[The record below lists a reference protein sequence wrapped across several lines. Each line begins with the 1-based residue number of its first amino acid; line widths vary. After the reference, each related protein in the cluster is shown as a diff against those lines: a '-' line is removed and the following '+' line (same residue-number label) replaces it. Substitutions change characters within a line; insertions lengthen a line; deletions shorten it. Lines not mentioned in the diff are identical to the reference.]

1 MSHSVT
7 GCLGALV
14 LVATIAPAMAACMT
28 VYEPQARSRAASD
41 LGCSERQIK
50 TTYLGSG
57 GWLVAGCGQAVTYA
71 CDRAHGGAP
80 FEGFC
85 IREGSIASMDPRSPR
100 DGRGSK
106 ADRTGAYQVLDDV
119 AIEADRVC
127 RSGPGPRGQGQAHV
141 TFERDGRVA
150 GVILDPPF
158 ASTRLGDCVANQF
171 RRALIAPFDD
181 LPVVF
186 QEEFVI
192 NDRSSGG

>member
-1 MSHSVT
+1 MSHKAT
-7 GCLGALV
+7 RCLGAFV
-14 LVATIAPAMAACMT
+14 LAATIAPAMTACMT
-28 VYEPQARSRAASD
+28 VYEPRARARAASD
-41 LGCSERQIK
+41 LGCPERAIK

-57 GWLVAGCGQAVTYA
+57 GWLAAGCGQAVTYA

-85 IREGSIASMDPRSPR
+85 IREGSVTSMGPPSR
-100 DGRGSK
+100 DARGPTL
-106 ADRTGAYQVLDDV
+106 DRKGAYEVLDDV

-127 RSGPGPRGQGQAHV
+127 RSDPGPRGQGQAHV

-171 RRALIAPFDD
+171 RRAVIAPFDD